1 MAKSKNNLEK
11 SRQEAGGKPAL
22 GSTRA
27 TSAGASRF
35 MTLAEVQ
42 LYLGIKSRKTLLKY
56 IKAGKLAAIKMGG
69 TRWRVQRAH
78 VRDFINSSRKNSHS
92 VTPKDNRG

>member
-1 MAKSKNNLEK
+1 MAKGKNNLEK
-11 SRQEAGGKPAL
+11 S
-22 GSTRA
+22 
-27 TSAGASRF
+27 SRF

-69 TRWRVQRAH
+69 TRWRVQRSH
-78 VRDFINSSRKNSHS
+78 VRAFINGSPKNGHPAA
-92 VTPKDNRG
+92 PKEGKA